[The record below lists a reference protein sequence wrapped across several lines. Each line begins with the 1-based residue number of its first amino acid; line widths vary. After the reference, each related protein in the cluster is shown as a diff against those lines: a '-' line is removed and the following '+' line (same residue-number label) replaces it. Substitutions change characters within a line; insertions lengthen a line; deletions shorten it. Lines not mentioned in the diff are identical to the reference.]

1 MKDGDNLSRI
11 TKDPEERREEIIE
24 TAHRLFEEKG
34 YEQTMMSDISQALG
48 ISQGLPYRYFR
59 SKLDLLD
66 AVATKLGKDFVRFLT
81 GYKFKPGMNA
91 KEKLDEYFKIIEDI
105 GSTKLVSVLHRKNN
119 SQIHSRISQAAFK
132 SVMPQLI
139 ALIEEGNRQKV
150 FDCPHVAE
158 TAAFL
163 LYGAM
168 SIHDTVDHDNMHEKM
183 DIIREL
189 FYRVLGVK

>member
-139 ALIEEGNRQKV
+139 ALIEEEQAKV

-158 TAAFL
+158 TAAFSCTVRCRS
-163 LYGAM
+163 M
-168 SIHDTVDHDNMHEKM
+168 IQSIMITCMKNGYYKGV
-183 DIIREL
+183 I
-189 FYRVLGVK
+189 YRVLGVK

>member
-81 GYKFKPGMNA
+81 GYKFKP
-91 KEKLDEYFKIIEDI
+91 E
-105 GSTKLVSVLHRKNN
+105 
-119 SQIHSRISQAAFK
+119 
-132 SVMPQLI
+132 
-139 ALIEEGNRQKV
+139 
-150 FDCPHVAE
+150 
-158 TAAFL
+158 
-163 LYGAM
+163 
-168 SIHDTVDHDNMHEKM
+168 
-183 DIIREL
+183 
-189 FYRVLGVK
+189 